1 MRPSL
6 FVVAALGC
14 LGVWVGD
21 LAPAVA
27 QRRGIQMRPGD
38 HQAGREFR
46 RGFTTQQRHSAL
58 DAPVRRQQLRG
69 GRTLSRTT
77 RTIGRPRNARGAAER
92 SELQNQL
99 VFGEA
104 AAPPTPGSAAPVFAF
119 GTTGPASRTARRP
132 TTATAPTKRTAR
144 PIKRVRMKP
153 SLNHQ
158 MIDETNALV
167 RIYGRTEEGGPDV
180 AVVAFEYNNQTGAA
194 NVRMTPPEIAVNG
207 DEIRR
212 QFSDNGKVIDQDEY
226 VLDAV
231 PEVAKF
237 YNGRKRTQITLTYG
251 GGNDGAD
258 PRVDE
263 VMAMAGE
270 LRAKDPQLSFE
281 DAALQAYTTL
291 NPGIMRSFKKHGYD
305 PGKLRLTFMPEGPDG
320 HAELR
325 VTTGEKP
332 RPHNAITLM
341 IQTFSVVLT
350 GEFRKPGILK
360 RAGKPNAKNLVI
372 GIDGTSGIDSKYTK
386 TAKKLTETGR
396 LITLTAQAKGKRKSI
411 DVAAIVVDVASIDI
425 GPLNNIVV
433 DDLSG
438 QPTALIVDG
447 MPYEQVAL
455 REGLA
460 AYKGKTK
467 PIIRQVFSGALP
479 ELITERAEE
488 LYNSSKEFKRDAN
501 GYQRALAQAVMENVP
516 IAKDLATIGYDVTNL
531 EVRPRGDGYM
541 LLQFSP

>member
-1 MRPSL
+1 MGRHQPRGYR
-6 FVVAALGC
+6 ALK
-14 LGVWVGD
+14 
-21 LAPAVA
+21 
-27 QRRGIQMRPGD
+27 
-38 HQAGREFR
+38 
-46 RGFTTQQRHSAL
+46 
-58 DAPVRRQQLRG
+58 
-69 GRTLSRTT
+69 RTA
-77 RTIGRPRNARGAAER
+77 RTIGRPRTARGAAVR
-92 SELQNQL
+92 TELQNRL

-104 AAPPTPGSAAPVFAF
+104 GEPNTAQSDIPVFAF
-119 GTTGPASRTARRP
+119 GTTGPASRTSRKLTTSAAPLAKRP
-132 TTATAPTKRTAR
+132 AR

-167 RIYGRTEEGGPDV
+167 RIFGRTEEGGPDV

-207 DEIRR
+207 DEVRR
-212 QFSDNGKVIDQDEY
+212 QFSDNGKLVDQDEY

-237 YNGRKRTQITLTYG
+237 YNGRKRTQITITYG
-251 GGNDGAD
+251 GSNDAPD
-258 PRVDE
+258 PRVED
-263 VMAMAGE
+263 VKALAGE
-270 LRAKDPQLSFE
+270 LRAKDPQLSVD
-281 DAALQAYTTL
+281 DAANQAYTTL
-291 NPGIMRSFKKHGYD
+291 NPGIVRSFKKHGYD
-305 PGKLRLTFMPEGPDG
+305 TGKLRVTFMPQGPDG

-325 VTTGEKP
+325 VTTSEKP
-332 RPHNAITLM
+332 RAHNAVTLM

-372 GIDGTSGIDSKYTK
+372 GVDGTSGINSKYTK

-411 DVAAIVVDVASIDI
+411 DVAGILVDVASIDI

-433 DDLSG
+433 DDVSG
-438 QPTALIVDG
+438 QPTALVVDG

-467 PIIRQVFSGALP
+467 PIIRQVISGALP
-479 ELITERAEE
+479 DLITQRAEE
-488 LYNSSKEFKRDAN
+488 LYRGRKDLQRDDN
-501 GYQRALAQAVMENVP
+501 GYGRALAQAVLENVP
-516 IAKDLATIGYDVTNL
+516 IAKDIATIGYDVTNL

-541 LLQFSP
+541 LLQFTP